1 MKSLNDIITEL
12 QAVDKTELDQASAA
26 IDQAVA
32 DLQAL
37 AGAAPAAADPIV
49 TITLAADGSSVEVA
63 TESGKTS
70 SFVPQPASN

>member
-37 AGAAPAAADPIV
+37 AGAAPATDPIA
-49 TITLAADGSSVEVA
+49 TIVA
-63 TESGKTS
+63 TTVGGVS
-70 SFVPQPASN
+70 STFVPQPASN